1 MLASLLNGSRYMVI
15 IAVLGSLAAAAA
27 LFIYGA
33 AETVSV
39 ISHTIGKMDISSKG
53 AKQLALSFIEIVD
66 LFLLGTVLLMI
77 ALGLYE
83 LFIDNKLK
91 LPEWLQI
98 RTFDDLKNKL
108 VGVVLVVLAVLFLG
122 HVVAW
127 DGSRDLLGFGLAIA
141 AVIAALTFFL
151 MASKGGKDAAK
162 PAPKADTGASAPSSA
177 PPSATPP
184 TT

>member
-1 MLASLLNGSRYMVI
+1 MLAALLNRSRYLVI

-27 LFIYGA
+27 LFAYGA
-33 AETVSV
+33 AETFSV
-39 ISHTIGKMDISSKG
+39 ISRTIARMDISSKG

-162 PAPKADTGASAPSSA
+162 PAPKTDTVASASSSA

-184 TT
+184 KT

>member
-1 MLASLLNGSRYMVI
+1 
-15 IAVLGSLAAAAA
+15 
-27 LFIYGA
+27 
-33 AETVSV
+33 
-39 ISHTIGKMDISSKG
+39 
-53 AKQLALSFIEIVD
+53 
-66 LFLLGTVLLMI
+66 MI

-83 LFIDNKLK
+83 LFIDNTLK

-151 MASKGGKDAAK
+151 MAAKGGKDTIKAASKVDAGEQPLK
-162 PAPKADTGASAPSSA
+162 P
-177 PPSATPP
+177 
-184 TT
+184 